1 MRVAPLRVV
10 IADDSGLF
18 REGLARLL
26 SDEGVEVVAEV
37 GDASALAE
45 SVARLRPD
53 VAIVDIRMPPT
64 RTREGFEA
72 ARLIR
77 ADHASTA
84 VLLLSSHVEVADAMD
99 VLGLSAGG
107 IGYLLKD
114 SVSDVHELISTL
126 RRVAAGGSAIDPT
139 IVVELIGQQRR
150 TDPLGPLTPRERE
163 VLTLMAEG
171 RSNAGIAGALFVTE
185 GAVEKYVRSI
195 LAKLEIPVTTED
207 HRRVLAV
214 LAFLSSR

>member
-1 MRVAPLRVV
+1 MSVAPLRVV
-10 IADDSGLF
+10 IADDSVLF

-26 SDEGVEVVAEV
+26 SDEGVEVAAEV
-37 GDASALAE
+37 GDAAALAE

-53 VAIVDIRMPPT
+53 VAIIDIRMPPT
-64 RTREGFEA
+64 RTREGFEV

-77 ADHASTA
+77 AEHASTA

-99 VLGLSAGG
+99 VLALSAGG

-139 IVVELIGQQRR
+139 IVVELIGHQRR
-150 TDPLGPLTPRERE
+150 TDPLDALTPRERE
-163 VLTLMAEG
+163 VLALMAEG
-171 RSNAGIAGALFVTE
+171 RSNAGISGALFVTE

-214 LAFLSSR
+214 LAFLDSR

>member
-1 MRVAPLRVV
+1 MSVAPLRVV
-10 IADDSGLF
+10 IADDSVLF

-26 SDEGVEVVAEV
+26 SDEGVEVAAEV
-37 GDASALAE
+37 GDAAALAE

-53 VAIVDIRMPPT
+53 VAITDIRMPPT
-64 RTREGFEA
+64 RTREGFEV

-77 ADHASTA
+77 AEHASTA

-99 VLGLSAGG
+99 VLALSAGG

-139 IVVELIGQQRR
+139 IVVELIGHQRR
-150 TDPLGPLTPRERE
+150 TDPLDALTPRERE
-163 VLTLMAEG
+163 VLALMAEG
-171 RSNAGIAGALFVTE
+171 RSNAGISGALFVTE

-214 LAFLSSR
+214 LAFLDSR